1 MFIDY
6 NKLEKFLDWLK
17 KQILLDGLANKAAN
31 RTLKRGQVYRCNL
44 GIGVGNEMQKERP
57 CIIIQNDIGNKNSP
71 NTIVIP
77 ITHNNTNLPFIISL
91 QPQYESDGT
100 TIKLDG
106 QANISHIRSISKAR
120 LGNYI
125 TNLPQSE
132 MKKIDAAIASNIDL
146 MKYYSKI
153 QKQYQ
158 DKLQYI
164 NKIKQDR
171 NIAQDTLKEIR
182 KILNISDESDIIQE
196 VQKLKQKNG

>member
-1 MFIDY
+1 
-6 NKLEKFLDWLK
+6 
-17 KQILLDGLANKAAN
+17 
-31 RTLKRGQVYRCNL
+31 
-44 GIGVGNEMQKERP
+44 MQKERP

-196 VQKLKQKNG
+196 VQKLNKKMVDTFLNTWYYNSTKVISIGSRDLYGFFKMKGALDKLLFTFLIF